1 MNKITRTF
9 KKCGVSVSIYMFDS
23 KTLEVINDYVFETIN
38 TKKAKYYFDKKYEK
52 IGKVVD
58 IDFTGNNEM
67 IKAEMDVNT
76 FLSLATIKVI

>member
-9 KKCGVSVSIYMFDS
+9 KKYNVNVSVYMNDK
-23 KTLEVINDYVFETIN
+23 KTVDVINENIYDINSTKEVMRYFE
-38 TKKAKYYFDKKYEK
+38 KKYEN

-58 IDFTGNNEM
+58 IEFTNEDET
-67 IKAEMDVNT
+67 IKAEMDVST